1 MKKKITIITVVLIYL
16 LSCRSYNKN
25 TERWEGLSETRLTI
39 VLAEFFPFEE
49 NLTNDKITAI
59 IKQRVDARA
68 SLILASHISINL
80 KRNKISPKND
90 VALNKLINDAVI
102 SGKLINHY
110 CTENNHCT
118 ATAEYDIIELLKK
131 LTAINNQ

>member
-1 MKKKITIITVVLIYL
+1 MCL

-25 TERWEGLSETRLTI
+25 SERWEGLSENRLTI

-49 NLTNDKITAI
+49 NLADDKITAI

-80 KRNKISPKND
+80 ERNKISPKND
-90 VALNKLINDAVI
+90 VALNKLINDTVI

-110 CTENNHCT
+110 CTENNYCT